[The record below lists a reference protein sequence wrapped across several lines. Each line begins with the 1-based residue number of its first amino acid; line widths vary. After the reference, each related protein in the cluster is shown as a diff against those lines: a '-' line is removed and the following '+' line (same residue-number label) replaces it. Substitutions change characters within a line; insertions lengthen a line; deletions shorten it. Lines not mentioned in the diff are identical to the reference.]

1 MKKHIIGFTIFAF
14 IVGSFVSI
22 WALFGYF
29 TQTIPNVPT
38 VQSDNMPVFASDKKT
53 SCFKQK
59 SEKFSYEVVD
69 SYYFADEN
77 MVVSTLKLKWNS
89 YSAPPKNV
97 FVNTKL
103 FTADNK
109 LINSDGGTYL
119 KNTFTANNEVNVT
132 VRTTPLK
139 SMKDKLSENF
149 YADFDFSSEP
159 EINLSSKT
167 VFAPRQVIVVHGNGS
182 VISK

>member
-38 VQSDNMPVFASDKKT
+38 VQPDKMPVFASDKRS
-53 SCFKQK
+53 SCDKRQR
-59 SEKFSYEVVD
+59 EKFSYEVVD

-77 MVVSTLKLKWNS
+77 LVVSTLKLRWNG
-89 YSAPPKNV
+89 YGAPPKNIY
-97 FVNTKL
+97 VNTKL

-109 LINSDGGTYL
+109 QINSDGGTYL
-119 KNTFTANNEVNVT
+119 KNLFTGSNEMNVT

-149 YADFDFSSEP
+149 YADFDFSAEP
-159 EINLSSKT
+159 DVNLSSKT
-167 VFAPRQVIVVHGNGS
+167 FFSPKQVIVVHGDS
-182 VISK
+182 SIISK